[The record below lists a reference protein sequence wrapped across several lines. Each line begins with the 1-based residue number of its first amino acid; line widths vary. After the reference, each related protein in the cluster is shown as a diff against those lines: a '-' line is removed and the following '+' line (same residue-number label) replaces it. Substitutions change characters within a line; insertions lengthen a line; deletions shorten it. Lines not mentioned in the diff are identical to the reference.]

1 MTSPAVRPWAP
12 RQFTTDAERRAY
24 RLGAQDEAQLRDAPR
39 KALPDPVRQLLDYLD
54 AMAKHHPQDLATPGD
69 LLKHTVTVFRS
80 TLTTPQRRAIRRLLG
95 RRAR

>member
-12 RQFTTDAERRAY
+12 RQFTTDVERRAY

-39 KALPDPVRQLLDYLD
+39 NALPRDVRQLLDYLD
-54 AMAKHHPQDLATPGD
+54 AMAEHQPQDLATPGD
-69 LLKHTVTVFRS
+69 LIERTVYVFRS
-80 TLTTPQRRAIRRLLG
+80 TIPTRQRRAIRRLLG